1 MAVEFF
7 LAVEEEP
14 EWGSEGKEEEGAMAA
29 AAALNG
35 GRWNEDG
42 GTAAPVK
49 W

>member
-7 LAVEEEP
+7 LVVEEEA
-14 EWGSEGKEEEGAMAA
+14 EWVSEEKEEEGAM
-29 AAALNG
+29 AALNG

-42 GTAAPVK
+42 GTEAPVK